1 MEDSVRKYGTKLLIL
16 DNLMTIDLGSN
27 ENSEL
32 LKQTE
37 CINKLIRFAM
47 KYSVAVVLV
56 AHPRKMPRGE
66 DVGIYDI
73 SGSSNIINLAHRT
86 IGLRR
91 VDREKEKSNYD
102 VCLTLI
108 KDRMRGKAGKRI
120 NLYYDIPTRRFY
132 TNEFEYGY
140 QYAWDDEAH
149 PPLMYPHSEEWEV
162 YGSAEL

>member
-1 MEDSVRKYGTKLLIL
+1 
-16 DNLMTIDLGSN
+16 MTIDLGSN

-37 CINKLIRFAM
+37 CINRLICFAT
-47 KYSVAVVLV
+47 KFAVSVVLV
-56 AHPRKMPRGE
+56 AHPRKIPKGE
-66 DVGIYDI
+66 EVGIYDI

-91 VDREKEKSNYD
+91 IDKEREKSSHD

-120 NLYYDIPTRRFY
+120 NMYYDIPTRRFY
-132 TNEFEYGY
+132 TNEAEYEY
-140 QYAWDDEAH
+140 QYSWDDEERPH
-149 PPLMYPHSEEWEV
+149 LPYPHLEEREV
-162 YGSAEL
+162 YGEC

>member
-16 DNLMTIDLGSN
+16 DNLMTIDLDSN

-56 AHPRKMPRGE
+56 AHPRKMPKGE
-66 DVGIYDI
+66 EVGIYDI
-73 SGSSNIINLAHRT
+73 SGTSNIINLAHRT

-91 VDREKEKSNYD
+91 IDKEREKSNHD

-120 NLYYDIPTRRFY
+120 NMYYDIPTRRFY
-132 TNEFEYGY
+132 TNESEYDY
-140 QYAWDDEAH
+140 QYSWDDGNY
-149 PPLMYPHSEEWEV
+149 PPLPYPHLEEREV
-162 YGSAEL
+162 YGEC